1 MALDEI
7 RLGQDLVSVCAIKW
21 ALAWECC
28 VGHICQVQSR
38 GCLGL
43 LQLIRQ
49 MSFTTSAQI
58 VARIRRDR

>member
-7 RLGQDLVSVCAIKW
+7 RLGQDLVSVCATKW
-21 ALAWECC
+21 ALAWECY
-28 VGHICQVQSR
+28 VAHICQLQSR

-49 MSFTTSAQI
+49 MSFTTSAQL
-58 VARIRRDR
+58 VARTRRDG